1 MEINKNIAAQS
12 LKWLEVLLDEVDTLS
27 NEEKGAVQTLINF
40 WRMYISFTSEQE
52 VRKFMWQAFFYGMAG
67 MAGALVA
74 YTAYDALFSFCVWLR
89 GRKTANTNP
98 KRRKR

>member
-1 MEINKNIAAQS
+1 
-12 LKWLEVLLDEVDTLS
+12 
-27 NEEKGAVQTLINF
+27 
-40 WRMYISFTSEQE
+40 
-52 VRKFMWQAFFYGMAG
+52 MWQAFFYGMAG